1 MFYFCRMS
9 QQAQGVS
16 VGRTIPGPRRW
27 PVVGS
32 GLSVLRHGI
41 FPVMQRGWQR
51 YGDTFRVDIGPKRMV
66 VIIHPDD
73 AEKVL
78 ISDRDNFYK
87 GPSYDFFRV
96 LVGDG
101 MVTNEGEMW
110 RARRRVAQPS
120 FNKGTVTAL
129 AGKMTAATEVML
141 ASWAPKLQ
149 VGTEFDIYEELLAL
163 TMWIIGDTLF
173 SLDLRGSIDKSA
185 EAFTVALDELSARG
199 NELVRVPMSWPTPGN
214 RKLKR
219 ALQTL
224 DDTVYGIVRGRRKS
238 GERPDDLLSA
248 LLAGHDEHGQP
259 LDDKALRDEVITFFL
274 AGHETT
280 ALALSWTWFM
290 LATHPEIQE
299 KVWAEVDSVLSGR
312 TPTADDLQRMPYLRM
327 VLQEGLRLY
336 APTWSGARDVAAK
349 TELGGYEVGP
359 GDTVMYLPYF
369 THRHPAFW
377 DAPEEVRPERFAPEA
392 VQGRHKGAY
401 LPFSAGPRMCIGNHF
416 SLMEGALILAMI
428 CQRYR
433 FSLSPR
439 ARIEP
444 QFQITMRPKYGVLL
458 RVDARR

>member
-1 MFYFCRMS
+1 MARYSDWRY
-9 QQAQGVS
+9 AVL
-16 VGRTIPGPRRW
+16 PG
-27 PVVGS
+27 
-32 GLSVLRHGI
+32 LAKL
-41 FPVMQRGWQR
+41 
-51 YGDTFRVDIGPKRMV
+51 
-66 VIIHPDD
+66 
-73 AEKVL
+73 
-78 ISDRDNFYK
+78 
-87 GPSYDFFRV
+87 RV
-96 LVGDG
+96 LPQ
-101 MVTNEGEMW
+101 NRRFAEA
-110 RARRRVAQPS
+110 RARL
-120 FNKGTVTAL
+120 TAL
-129 AGKMTAATEVML
+129 VDG
-141 ASWAPKLQ
+141 
-149 VGTEFDIYEELLAL
+149 
-163 TMWIIGDTLF
+163 IIAERRRSGVD
-173 SLDLRGSIDKSA
+173 RG
-185 EAFTVALDELSARG
+185 
-199 NELVRVPMSWPTPGN
+199 
-214 RKLKR
+214 
-219 ALQTL
+219 
-224 DDTVYGIVRGRRKS
+224 
-238 GERPDDLLSA
+238 DLLSQ
-248 LLAGHDEHGQP
+248 LLAARDVDGTQMSDTQ
-259 LDDKALRDEVITFFL
+259 LRDEVAILFM